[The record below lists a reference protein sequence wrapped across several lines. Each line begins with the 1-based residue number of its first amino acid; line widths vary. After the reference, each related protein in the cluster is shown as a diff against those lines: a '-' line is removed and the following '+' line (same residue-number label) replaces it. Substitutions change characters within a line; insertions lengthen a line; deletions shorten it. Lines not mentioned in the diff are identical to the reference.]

1 MHAFDCEI
9 TFTFR
14 FDLRVN
20 ASAKTVNI
28 PDVQPVLLKWFLDK
42 NELKSTI
49 HFSELYIE

>member
-28 PDVQPVLLKWFLDK
+28 PDVQHFLLKWFLDK
-42 NELKSTI
+42 NELKSTTRYT
-49 HFSELYIE
+49 LQ

>member
-20 ASAKTVNI
+20 SPAKTVNI
-28 PDVQPVLLKWFLDK
+28 RPVQRLGRGGDVTNLSPFW
-42 NELKSTI
+42 
-49 HFSELYIE
+49 